1 MVKTILVENYIVKIG
16 QNQTENQS
24 LLEAMNENDSWF
36 HLADYPSPHLIINA
50 DYKNLSKQTIYHLAV
65 LLKQN
70 TKYKHEHALP
80 IHYCL
85 RNDLSLTSTPG
96 QVVLNGKY
104 KTIRV

>member
-1 MVKTILVENYIVKIG
+1 MVKTILVENYTVKIG
-16 QNQTENQS
+16 QNQGENQT
-24 LLEAMNENDSWF
+24 LLETMDENDTWF
-36 HLADYPSPHLIINA
+36 HLADYPSPHLVINA
-50 DYKNLSKQTIYHLAV
+50 DYQNLSKQIIYHLAV

-85 RNDLSLTSTPG
+85 RKELGLTSTPG
-96 QVVLNGKY
+96 QVQLLGKY